1 MMFDELE
8 RFNSPQAIKAGKQ
21 VIAVVVQHNK
31 YKQVFSNC
39 IQQIEL
45 MQSIRTPGGILIQA
59 DPGMGK
65 TLMLQMVKKHLT
77 DQGGAKDGKRCL
89 HIQLDSGVDTHK
101 LAAAMVYGLGFP
113 MMPARLSLENMNQMI
128 NKGMERL
135 RPLALLIDEAQH
147 MCEGNRDI
155 TARGLTDW
163 LKVRMDLFG
172 MPVICTGTRT
182 LERLSMINPQF
193 VSRASTTFVIDTFDA
208 GAEWRQV
215 LAAFASMV
223 TVVDMTVLTG
233 PIFKPIHTATKG
245 NMRALKKLLLFGAM
259 HAIES
264 RAKDEKPTLTLE
276 DLSVAYEFTYGE
288 VTGRSN
294 PFVK

>member
-1 MMFDELE
+1 MFDEIP

-21 VIAVVVQHNK
+21 VMAVVVQYDK
-31 YKQVFSNC
+31 YKQGFDNC

-65 TLMLQMVKKHLT
+65 TLMLQMIKKYFT
-77 DQGGAKDGKRCL
+77 DQGGAKDGNRCL

-101 LAAAMVYGLGFP
+101 LAASMVYALGFP

-193 VSRASTTFVIDTFDA
+193 VSRASTTFVIDAFEA

-215 LAAFASMV
+215 LASFAGMV
-223 TVVDMTVLTG
+223 TEVDMSLLTG
-233 PIFKPIHTATKG
+233 PLFRPIHAATKG
-245 NMRALKKLLLFGAM
+245 NMRALKKLLLMSAM
-259 HAIES
+259 HAVEK
-264 RAKDEKPTLTLE
+264 RPKDEKPTLMLE
-276 DLSVAYEFTYGE
+276 DLAVAYEFTYGE
-288 VTGRSN
+288 VTGRAN

>member
-1 MMFDELE
+1 MMFDEVE